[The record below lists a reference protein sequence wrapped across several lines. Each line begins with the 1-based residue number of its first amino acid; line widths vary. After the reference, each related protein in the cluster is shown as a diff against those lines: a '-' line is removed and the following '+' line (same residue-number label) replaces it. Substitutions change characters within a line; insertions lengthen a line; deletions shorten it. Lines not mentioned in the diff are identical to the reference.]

1 MGNTWQDNEAIK
13 NKYTYIY
20 ISTMVRG
27 QREGGQG
34 YMYIYIMYMT
44 DLLAVEN
51 KQIARHINIYRD
63 RLIERL
69 ETDKNRQTDRHT
81 EKQPD
86 IPRKLTL

>member
-1 MGNTWQDNEAIK
+1 
-13 NKYTYIY
+13 
-20 ISTMVRG
+20 
-27 QREGGQG
+27 
-34 YMYIYIMYMT
+34 MYMT
-44 DLLAVEN
+44 ELLAVEN
-51 KQIARHINIYRD
+51 RQIARHINIYRD